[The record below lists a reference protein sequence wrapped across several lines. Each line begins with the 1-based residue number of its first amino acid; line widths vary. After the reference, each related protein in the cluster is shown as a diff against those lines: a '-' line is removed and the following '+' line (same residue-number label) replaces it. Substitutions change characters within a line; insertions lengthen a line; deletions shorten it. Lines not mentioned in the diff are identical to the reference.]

1 MSKKPIQ
8 QFELFKSEPEQVRP
22 SSKVIGKE
30 SDSPYIVYVDESGD
44 HSLTKID
51 KGYPVFVLAFCVFHK
66 EHYASGVVPAMEQ
79 LKFRNFGHDMVVLHE
94 AEIRKEIAPFDRFLT
109 KTHKEFFLNE
119 LNSLILES
127 KFILISS
134 AILKEQLPP
143 KIGPD
148 ANAYHLA
155 LLPCLE
161 SLYDLLVE
169 KGQEQKQT
177 YVVVECRGKKED
189 DELELEFRRICDGAN
204 KFGKNL
210 PFNIVLADK
219 KTNSTGLQ
227 FADLVARPIGRH
239 LLNREQA
246 NRAFDI
252 LRAKFFCEGGR
263 SRVGKCYEGWGLK
276 ILPPPESE
284 KPR

>member
-1 MSKKPIQ
+1 MAKKAIQ
-8 QFELFKSEPEQVRP
+8 QYELFKSEPEQVRP

-44 HSLTKID
+44 HSLTSID

-66 EHYASGVVPAMEQ
+66 EHYSTGIVPAMEQ

-94 AEIRKEIAPFDRFLT
+94 AEIRKEITPFDGFLN
-109 KTHKEFFLNE
+109 KAHKDFFVNE

-134 AILKEQLPP
+134 AILKEQLHQ
-143 KIGPD
+143 KVSKD
-148 ANAYHLA
+148 TNAYHLA

-189 DELELEFRRICDGAN
+189 DALELEFRRICDGAN

-210 PFNIVLADK
+210 PFIIVLADK

-239 LLNREQA
+239 LLNREQP
-246 NRAFDI
+246 NRAFDV
-252 LRAKFFCEGGR
+252 LRAKFYCEGGR
-263 SRVGKCYEGWGLK
+263 SKVGKAYEGWGLK
-276 ILPPPESE
+276 ILPAPESE